1 MEYFQIQLN
10 LFKDRKYSI
19 MYNDTRIA
27 NLSTD
32 INGGKT
38 RLLGTSSEQVNY
50 KLVISFFC
58 LKYKFFH

>member
-1 MEYFQIQLN
+1 MSNGSTPYISE
-10 LFKDRKYSI
+10 YSI

-50 KLVISFFC
+50 KLSRRT
-58 LKYKFFH
+58 LT